1 MIWGTAI
8 LIIRKNVHGDLLYLC
23 SSEELSIGPPRVWF
37 SFFVIEIYEK
47 KLCGGIM
54 EPNVV
59 GIICYSQVAH
69 WPLVSASQSSKGYL

>member
-23 SSEELSIGPPRVWF
+23 SSEELSIGPPSMVF
-37 SFFVIEIYEK
+37 FFVIEIYEK

-69 WPLVSASQSSKGYL
+69 WLLVSASQSSKGYL